1 MSSEVNIKIIQG
13 VYEAFGHGD
22 VAAVLDVVADDVDWA
37 TEAAGSGA
45 PWYGVR
51 HNKGEIAKF
60 FEEFGTAMEVEE
72 WTPLAFA
79 ASDADVHAVVRI
91 RTRSRATGKTVA
103 MNLHHFF
110 TLRDGKIVYWR
121 GSEDTA
127 QTQAA
132 LRG

>member
-79 ASDADVHAVVRI
+79 ASDADVHAVGRI